1 MSGRTGGNAEAPE
14 PLRGVAAPQTGR
26 RRYAALLRGINVGR
40 GNRVAMADLRGVLA
54 GLGLT
59 DVATLLNSGNA
70 VFTAPEEAPENIAAR
85 IRAALRET
93 LGLDVTVVVVERG
106 EVEAALAANPL
117 ADPQRDPSRSLV
129 AFLSHA
135 ADARRLASLAETDWA
150 PESFAP
156 GAGVAYLWCP
166 DGVSKSPLALALGRT
181 MGDTVTVRN
190 VATVA
195 KIAQLMGN
203 I

>member
-1 MSGRTGGNAEAPE
+1 MSADVDAGAGSGC
-14 PLRGVAAPQTGR
+14 VADPGTVR
-26 RRYAALLRGINVGR
+26 LRYAALLRGINVGR

-70 VFTAPEEAPENIAAR
+70 VFTAPEEAREHIALR

-93 LGLDVTVVVVERG
+93 LGLDVTVVVVERRD
-106 EVEAALAANPL
+106 VEAALAADPL
-117 ADPQRDPSRSLV
+117 ADPQRDPSRNLI

-135 ADARRLASLAETDWA
+135 ADANRLASLSETDWA
-150 PESFAP
+150 PEAFAP
-156 GAGVAYLWCP
+156 GTRVAYLWCP
-166 DGVSKSPLALALGRT
+166 DGVSTSPLALALGRT